1 MKILAESTYLSSSL
15 TSGSAASGFA
25 LSNIETNQPQERF
38 SSTSASVTIRV
49 NVSGAS
55 DSFFL
60 DGWHFVSGSYSLD
73 GGAAVNFSAAQLENR
88 FEFKPWG
95 VNLSKRR
102 KPIYVS
108 GLSFSSTLDLTLN
121 TDRTTTAGNFQNQQL
136 EGNAISLFKTFNDGT
151 YTPTTK
157 GRFLDSATN
166 VVDLINHGY
175 VLPNTLIELSYFGPK
190 FERTIVAIEGS
201 GLSTD
206 SVEVNSLVSQNFAFY
221 SVSKIAPPISLGI
234 LRVGNSRD
242 FANPQSLSRN
252 YEDFS
257 TVRTGTSGF
266 RQVTKRGIAQTINAQ
281 GIYTQAQAD
290 GLIGIAAAKRGE
302 PVPIQITESMTTE
315 RDLQAV
321 FGGITI
327 PTDAYATPTGTY
339 RNLNYLISEVL

>member
-1 MKILAESTYLSSSL
+1 MKILTESTYSSSSL
-15 TSGSAASGFA
+15 TSGSAASGFPLA
-25 LSNIETNQPQERF
+25 NIESNQPQERF

-73 GGAAVNFSAAQLENR
+73 GGAAVNFSAIQLENR

-136 EGNAISLFKTFNDGT
+136 DGNAISFFKTFDTGT
-151 YTPTTK
+151 TTPTPK
-157 GRFLDSATN
+157 GRFLDSSSN
-166 VVDLINHGY
+166 VVDLINHGH
-175 VLPNTLIELSYFGPK
+175 VFPNTLIELSNFGPA
-190 FERTIVAIEGS
+190 FERTIVSIEGS

-206 SVEVNSLVSQNFAFY
+206 SVQTNINLQRNTSY
-221 SVSKIAPPISLGI
+221 TVSKIAPPISLGI
-234 LRVGNSRD
+234 LRVGNSTD

-257 TVRTGTSGF
+257 TIRTGTSGF

-290 GLIGIAAAKRGE
+290 DLIGIAAAKRGE
-302 PVPIQITESMTTE
+302 PVPIQITESMTSE

-321 FGGITI
+321 FGGITM

-339 RNLNYLISEVL
+339 RNLNYSISEVL

>member
-1 MKILAESTYLSSSL
+1 MKILTESTYSSSSL

-55 DSFFL
+55 DSFFI

-73 GGAAVNFSAAQLENR
+73 GGAAVNFSATQLENR

-121 TDRTTTAGNFQNQQL
+121 TDRTTTAGKFMDQQL
-136 EGNAISLFKTFNDGT
+136 DGNAIDDWQCDPYDT
-151 YTPTTK
+151 
-157 GRFLDSATN
+157 ATGNFRDASN
-166 VVDLINHGY
+166 VRVNLIEHGY
-175 VLPNTLIELSYFGPK
+175 VFPNTVIQLSGVNY
-190 FERTIVAIEGS
+190 TVVSIVGD
-201 GLSTD
+201 GTTD
-206 SVEVNSLVSQNFAFY
+206 GAVRISSNRPGASFTVTQL
-221 SVSKIAPPISLGI
+221 APPISLGI
-234 LRVGNSRD
+234 LRVGNSTD
-242 FANPQSLSRN
+242 LANPQSLSRN

-290 GLIGIAAAKRGE
+290 DLIGIAAAKRGE

-327 PTDAYATPTGTY
+327 PSDAYATPTGTY
-339 RNLNYLISEVL
+339 RNLNFSISEVL

>member
-1 MKILAESTYLSSSL
+1 MKILTESTYSSSSL

-25 LSNIETNQPQERF
+25 LSNIESNQPQERF

-55 DSFFL
+55 DSFFI

-73 GGAAVNFSAAQLENR
+73 GGASVNFSATQLENR

-121 TDRTTTAGNFQNQQL
+121 TDRTTTAGKFMKQQL
-136 EGNAISLFKTFNDGT
+136 EGNAIDDWAP
-151 YTPTTK
+151 YAYDTTT
-157 GRFLDSATN
+157 GNFRDASN
-166 VVDLINHGY
+166 VRVNLIEHGY
-175 VLPNTLIELSYFGPK
+175 VFPNTVIK
-190 FERTIVAIEGS
+190 
-201 GLSTD
+201 LSTTNYTVVSIVGD
-206 SVEVNSLVSQNFAFY
+206 GTTDGAVRLSANRPGASFTVEEL
-221 SVSKIAPPISLGI
+221 APPISLGI
-234 LRVGNSRD
+234 LRVGNSTD

-290 GLIGIAAAKRGE
+290 DLIDIAAAKRGE

-339 RNLNYLISEVL
+339 RNLNFLISEVL

>member
-1 MKILAESTYLSSSL
+1 M
-15 TSGSAASGFA
+15 SGSAASGFA
-25 LSNIETNQPQERF
+25 LSNIESNQPQERF

-49 NVSGAS
+49 NVSGSS

-73 GGAAVNFSAAQLENR
+73 GGAAVNFSATQLENR

-102 KPIYVS
+102 KPIYIS
-108 GLSFSSTLDLTLN
+108 GLSFSSTLDLILN
-121 TDRTTTAGNFQNQQL
+121 TDRTTTAGKFMNQQL
-136 EGNAISLFKTFNDGT
+136 EGNAIDDWAP
-151 YTPTTK
+151 YIYDTTT
-157 GRFLDSATN
+157 GNFRDANN
-166 VVDLINHGY
+166 VRVNLIDHGY
-175 VLPNTLIELSYFGPK
+175 VFPNTVIKLSSASNPSGTNY
-190 FERTIVAIEGS
+190 TIVSIVGDGTTDGAVR
-201 GLSTD
+201 LSASRPGTSFTVD
-206 SVEVNSLVSQNFAFY
+206 EL
-221 SVSKIAPPISLGI
+221 APPISLGI
-234 LRVGNSRD
+234 LRVGNSTD

-266 RQVTKRGIAQTINAQ
+266 RQVTKRGIAQTINVQ
-281 GIYTQAQAD
+281 GVYTQAQAD
-290 GLIGIAAAKRGE
+290 DLIGIAAAKRGE

-321 FGGITI
+321 FGAITI

-339 RNLNYLISEVL
+339 RNLNFSITEVL